1 MKKVIYLIRHSS
13 PFVAITN
20 YKDYRNINWTEFNRN
35 MILSSVGEEKASK
48 LCDIGELKGIKDVY
62 ASNSAR
68 AIGTSKYLA
77 EMNNTEIKLDDR
89 INEREFDVERIS
101 QLPEDFNNKSFRD
114 KNFKYQNG
122 ESLNDVD
129 KRFNDFINEL
139 LNSNIQKAIVV
150 LHGIILLSFLE
161 NNCDFS
167 LDGNKIYV
175 KYNGKIIVDEKPK
188 SPGVYKI
195 TYEDNKIVDID
206 CVN

>member
-48 LCDIGELKGIKDVY
+48 LCDIEELKGIKYVY

-89 INEREFDVERIS
+89 INERD
-101 QLPEDFNNKSFRD
+101 LM
-114 KNFKYQNG
+114 
-122 ESLNDVD
+122 
-129 KRFNDFINEL
+129 
-139 LNSNIQKAIVV
+139 
-150 LHGIILLSFLE
+150 LS
-161 NNCDFS
+161 
-167 LDGNKIYV
+167 G
-175 KYNGKIIVDEKPK
+175 
-188 SPGVYKI
+188 
-195 TYEDNKIVDID
+195 
-206 CVN
+206 